1 MPTIL
6 SFLDDT
12 ENVAFFL
19 EINEEEEN
27 KGKES
32 AKDFE
37 TKIHPSKSFSNLFL
51 SGIQAHKNVIFRSKN
66 YASEYPKITTPP
78 PEILG

>member
-6 SFLDDT
+6 SFVEDT

-51 SGIQAHKNVIFRSKN
+51 NGIQVQKNVSYRSKN
-66 YASEYPKITTPP
+66 YTSEYPQITTPP
-78 PEILG
+78 PEIIV

>member
-1 MPTIL
+1 VPTIL

-19 EINEEEEN
+19 ENNEEEEN

-37 TKIHPSKSFSNLFL
+37 TKIYPSKSFSNLFL
-51 SGIQAHKNVIFRSKN
+51 SGIQVQKNASYRSKN
-66 YASEYPKITTPP
+66 YTSEFPQITTPP
-78 PEILG
+78 PEILV